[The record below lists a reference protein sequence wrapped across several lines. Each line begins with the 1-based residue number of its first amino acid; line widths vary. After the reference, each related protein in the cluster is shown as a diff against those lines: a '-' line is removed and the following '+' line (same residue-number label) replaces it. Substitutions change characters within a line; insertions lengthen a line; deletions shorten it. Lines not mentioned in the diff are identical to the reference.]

1 MRNAAFKSN
10 QTRQLI
16 LLRIFLI
23 LSICARAHIPTDID
37 DKYYDRDEYRNDF
50 GFPMYFA
57 IDFLIE
63 RNHIFTKYT

>member
-1 MRNAAFKSN
+1 MCNAAFKSN

-16 LLRIFLI
+16 LLRVFLI
-23 LSICARAHIPTDID
+23 LSICVRAHVLTDTD

-50 GFPMYFA
+50 GFQMYFA

-63 RNHIFTKYT
+63 RNHIFMKYT